1 MTLRRII
8 ENIDLWAQVVFSVC
22 VILFG
27 ITYAVR
33 CIIDKSGDVYVFLF
47 ACMAFVGYRL
57 MYRASIDELR
67 EARAARR
74 KGGDA

>member
-1 MTLRRII
+1 MRRII

>member
-1 MTLRRII
+1 MKTI
-8 ENIDLWAQVVFSVC
+8 EMIYLWAQVVFSVC

-27 ITYAVR
+27 VSYAVR
-33 CIIDKSGDVYVFLF
+33 CAVEGCDFIFVFLF
-47 ACMAFVGYRL
+47 GCIAYVGYRL
-57 MYRASIDELR
+57 MYRTSIDELR